1 MEKRPAVQSAGREE
15 TGQTFPE
22 INIPKEKISVSP
34 LDIELLNKPDNF
46 YAGKVKCYIQN
57 WENLTKDQYI
67 LDILGS
73 GYKLELDSK
82 PTGCCQYP
90 IHFSQKEKEVIKSL
104 IDGLVKKGVIEK
116 VQHEKGEIISNIFI
130 RPKQDGSFRLI
141 LNLKKL
147 NEHIE
152 KIDFKMETLKSAL
165 NMVKKGVYFAKI
177 DLEDAYYSIAV
188 AESDRKFLRFTWG
201 KSVYQYTCLP
211 NGLASAPRIFTKVLK
226 PLFSS
231 LRKLGHE
238 NVIYIDDSLL
248 ASDSVDE
255 CNRNIENTVRL
266 INSLGLTMHPD
277 KSVMIPTQT
286 IEFVG
291 FVLDSCKMTVT
302 LSERKANDIQLHCI
316 NMIKNVT
323 MSIREFSKLIGKLV
337 AAEPGVKY
345 APLHYKPLELQ
356 RDCELK
362 KNKGNF
368 DKTMTLSQQ
377 STT

>member
-1 MEKRPAVQSAGREE
+1 MK
-15 TGQTFPE
+15 
-22 INIPKEKISVSP
+22 
-34 LDIELLNKPDNF
+34 
-46 YAGKVKCYIQN
+46 
-57 WENLTKDQYI
+57 
-67 LDILGS
+67 
-73 GYKLELDSK
+73 
-82 PTGCCQYP
+82 
-90 IHFSQKEKEVIKSL
+90 
-104 IDGLVKKGVIEK
+104 
-116 VQHEKGEIISNIFI
+116 
-130 RPKQDGSFRLI
+130 
-141 LNLKKL
+141 
-147 NEHIE
+147 
-152 KIDFKMETLKSAL
+152 
-165 NMVKKGVYFAKI
+165 
-177 DLEDAYYSIAV
+177 DAYYSIAV

-201 KSVYQYTCLP
+201 ESMYQYTCLP
-211 NGLASAPRIFTKVLK
+211 NGQASAPRIFTKVLK

-231 LRKLGHE
+231 LRKFGHE

-266 INSLGLTMHPD
+266 IDSLGLTMHPD

-291 FVLDSCKMTVT
+291 FLFDSCKMTVT

-356 RDCELK
+356 RDCGLK

-368 DKTMTLSQQ
+368 DKTMTLSQPSNTCLEWWIDNVKSACRPISS
-377 STT
+377 STPKRKIETDSSMSGYGGYDVTNGYEINVHWNERDQCHHISYLELKVAYLCLKSFCSDTRNELIQLFLDNTVALKYLSKMGGRKSNLNELAREIWLWCEARNIWLSAYHT